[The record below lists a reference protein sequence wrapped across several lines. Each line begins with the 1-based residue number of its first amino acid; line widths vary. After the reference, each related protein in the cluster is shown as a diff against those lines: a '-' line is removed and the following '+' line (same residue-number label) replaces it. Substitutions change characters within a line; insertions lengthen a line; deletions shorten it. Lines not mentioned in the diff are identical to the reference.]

1 METQSTPCCA
11 YPVLLLSTALGS
23 RTLIA
28 PGGSGGHAPFTKKR
42 KGERVVGEARRS
54 CFLGVSTHPLQ
65 FYALIVQ
72 SGIAAQ
78 PLPRHRRTTRREK
91 AAFMAKRGGD

>member
-1 METQSTPCCA
+1 METQSTPCFA
-11 YPVLLLSTALGS
+11 YPVLLLSTALRG

-28 PGGSGGHAPFTKKR
+28 LGGSGGRAPSIR
-42 KGERVVGEARRS
+42 REGERVVGEARRS
-54 CFLGVSTHPLQ
+54 CFLDVSTHPLQ

-91 AAFMAKRGGD
+91 AAFMAKRCGD